1 MWSLNDD
8 RTSVWKGVW
17 LGKHYPYRT
26 CKVWTWRKTSTLII
40 SWWGIN
46 SQMRTVELYFSLLH
60 PMSCGRLSDLR
71 YLGREPPSI
80 KQGRVYRVGG
90 WLKQSEIL
98 KIIMI
103 FIQININS
111 FSAAKICVYV
121 DILEVEPN
129 YFHYP
134 LYLIFT
140 NELIHNMH
148 TKSFKGLL
156 NLRESQNLVFF
167 FFQFFLFLG
176 VCGWNPIDV

>member
-1 MWSLNDD
+1 
-8 RTSVWKGVW
+8 
-17 LGKHYPYRT
+17 
-26 CKVWTWRKTSTLII
+26 
-40 SWWGIN
+40 
-46 SQMRTVELYFSLLH
+46 
-60 PMSCGRLSDLR
+60 
-71 YLGREPPSI
+71 
-80 KQGRVYRVGG
+80 
-90 WLKQSEIL
+90 
-98 KIIMI
+98 MI

-167 FFQFFLFLG
+167 FLLVLSFFRD
-176 VCGWNPIDV
+176 GWVKSY